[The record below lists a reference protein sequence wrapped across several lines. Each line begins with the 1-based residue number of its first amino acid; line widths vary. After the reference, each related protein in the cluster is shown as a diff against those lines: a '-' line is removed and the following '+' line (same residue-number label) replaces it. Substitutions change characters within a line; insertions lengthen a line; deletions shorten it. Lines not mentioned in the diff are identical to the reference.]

1 MIDVRKNITA
11 IIEERGI
18 LKKNVAMDTNVN
30 GSAISNWLH
39 SSGQPTL
46 RKTLEICEVLG
57 ISIVD
62 VFTYPEKYVP
72 INQSNTAC
80 EECKRKDEIIDN
92 LNELLR
98 KYKSELKKYKSNI
111 Q

>member
-11 IIEERGI
+11 IIEDRGI
-18 LKKNVAMDTNVN
+18 LKKNVA
-30 GSAISNWLH
+30 SAISNWLH
-39 SSGQPTL
+39 SKGQPTI
-46 RKTLEICEVLG
+46 RKTLEICEALG

-72 INQSNTAC
+72 ISQINPPC
-80 EECKRKDEIIDN
+80 EECKKKDEIIDN

-98 KYKSELKKYKSNI
+98 RYKQDSKTKS
-111 Q
+111 

>member
-11 IIEERGI
+11 IIEDRGI
-18 LKKNVAMDTNVN
+18 LKKNVAIDTNVN
-30 GSAISNWLH
+30 DSAISNWLH
-39 SSGQPTL
+39 SKGQPTI
-46 RKTLEICEVLG
+46 RKTLEICEALG

-72 INQSNTAC
+72 ISQINPPC
-80 EECKRKDEIIDN
+80 EECKKKDEIIDN

-98 KYKSELKKYKSNI
+98 RYKQDSKTKS
-111 Q
+111 